1 MEQPRS
7 PFGRSAVPWDPASSH
22 SDSRQFKFDGVRISG
37 DEARLSKRSLLAV
50 FQPSRLLRGRV
61 ERGCRA
67 AGAGG
72 PPEGG
77 RRTKPVSADERGLV

>member
-37 DEARLSKRSLLAV
+37 DEARLSKWAGPWGGCPV
-50 FQPSRLLRGRV
+50 NQPATRKPRPP
-61 ERGCRA
+61 RA
-67 AGAGG
+67 CPQSHHNEA
-72 PPEGG
+72 
-77 RRTKPVSADERGLV
+77 TGLGHTSGEEKRMT